1 MTEFA
6 PAGKVTDV
14 DVNSMTAFEID
25 GREIV
30 VANLDGRYVAFD
42 GRCTC
47 MSLFSGHLEDAD
59 PHSRR
64 ALLSNGHLS
73 AGTVTCQTHATI
85 YSVDSGSP
93 LKGLAR
99 SHLIHM
105 RFAKKLDSFSSQRTP
120 IANDASGTTPKR
132 PKQPPLRHEKRAA
145 HLSIDRWR
153 RP

>member
-1 MTEFA
+1 MTEFS
-6 PAGKVTDV
+6 PVGKVTDV

-47 MSLFSGHLEDAD
+47 MSLFSGHLEGAN

-64 ALLSNGHLS
+64 ALLSDGHLS
-73 AGTVTCQTHATI
+73 AGTVTCQPHATI

-93 LKGLAR
+93 LKGPGEIPLNNYEVREEAGQFLVAAN
-99 SHLIHM
+99 S
-105 RFAKKLDSFSSQRTP
+105 DSQRRFW
-120 IANDASGTTPKR
+120 NDTK
-132 PKQPPLRHEKRAA
+132 AA
-145 HLSIDRWR
+145 
-153 RP
+153 

>member
-47 MSLFSGHLEDAD
+47 MSLFSGHLEDAN

-93 LKGLAR
+93 LKGPGAIPLNTYEVREEAGQLLVAAN
-99 SHLIHM
+99 S
-105 RFAKKLDSFSSQRTP
+105 DSQRRFW
-120 IANDASGTTPKR
+120 NDTK
-132 PKQPPLRHEKRAA
+132 AA
-145 HLSIDRWR
+145 
-153 RP
+153 